1 MLESVTEP
9 LALTLGQAMKRP
21 PVACLPGD
29 TVRSAIQT
37 MRQLSLGSMVVVDA
51 DRIPIGILTLRDI
64 ADRVVLEPG
73 AVDGPIGRVMTPN
86 PVTLP
91 VTETAYRA
99 ALTMIRHGMR
109 HIVLVEG
116 GRLAG
121 IVSERDLFGL
131 QSSSVRDLSAAIK
144 GAEDLDAIERF
155 GRDINDLARK
165 LFEQGVA
172 VGALT
177 AFVAALNDLLTERV
191 VLLEFANSG
200 LENLR
205 YCWILM
211 GSEGRSEQTLA
222 TDQDNGI
229 IFLVT
234 PGNSADSVRAAILPV
249 ASRINRALDRAGYRL
264 CPGEIMACNPQWTLS
279 LDEWRDRFERWIDS
293 GSPEALL
300 HGAIF
305 FDLRPLH
312 GDLTLGTELRRW
324 LMQHAPRNPRFLHQM
339 AMNALKNRPP
349 LGLIRRFSVNDD
361 GTINIKLNGATLFVD
376 AARIFTL
383 AHGIDEVNT
392 ERRLRA
398 AAPVLGL
405 PPAEAE
411 AWIAAYYHVQ
421 GLRLRRQAE
430 CLRRGLKAD
439 NRIDPYALHDFDRRT
454 LVNALEQARRIQT
467 RIALDHQA

>member
-1 MLESVTEP
+1 MPESVTEP
-9 LALTLGQAMKRP
+9 LSLTLGQVMKRP
-21 PVACLPGD
+21 PVACLPGE
-29 TVRSAIQT
+29 TVRRAIET
-37 MRQLSLGSMVVVDA
+37 MRNLAIGSMVVVNP

-64 ADRVVLEPG
+64 ADRVVLASG
-73 AVDGPIGRVMTPN
+73 AVDGSVERVMTPH

-99 ALTMIRHGMR
+99 ALTMIRHGVR
-109 HIVLVEG
+109 HIVLIEG

-131 QSSSVRDLSAAIK
+131 QSSSVRELSAAIK
-144 GAEDLDAIERF
+144 GAVDLEAIERF
-155 GRDINDLARK
+155 GRDINALARK
-165 LFEQGVA
+165 MFEQGVA
-172 VGALT
+172 VAALT

-191 VLLEFANSG
+191 VQLEFANSE

-229 IFLVT
+229 IFAVT
-234 PGNSADSVRAAILPV
+234 PGRSAESVRGAILPV
-249 ASRINRALDRAGYRL
+249 AQRINRALDRAGYRL
-264 CPGEIMACNPQWTLS
+264 CPGKIMACNPQWTLS
-279 LDEWRDRFERWIDS
+279 LDEWRQRFERWIDS

-312 GDLTLGTELRRW
+312 GDLALGGELRQW

-339 AMNALKNRPP
+339 AANALKNRPP
-349 LGLIRRFSVNDD
+349 LGWLKRFSLDEAGRID
-361 GTINIKLNGATLFVD
+361 LKLNGATLFVD
-376 AARIFTL
+376 AARIFSL

-398 AAPVLGL
+398 AAPLLRV
-405 PPAEAE
+405 PPREVD
-411 AWIAAYYHVQ
+411 AWIAAYYHIQ
-421 GLRLRRQAE
+421 GLRLRRQAD
-430 CLRRGLKAD
+430 CMRQGQPAD
-439 NRIDPYALHDFDRRT
+439 NRIDPYALHDFDRRV
-454 LVNALEQARRIQT
+454 LVTALEQARTIQA

>member
-1 MLESVTEP
+1 MLEYVTEP
-9 LALTLGQAMKRP
+9 LALTLGQVMKRP
-21 PVACLPGD
+21 PVACLPGE
-29 TVRSAIQT
+29 TVRRAIET
-37 MRQLSLGSMVVVDA
+37 MRNLAIGSMVVVNP

-64 ADRVVLEPG
+64 ADRVVLGTG
-73 AVDGPIGRVMTPN
+73 AVDGPIERVMTSH

-91 VTETAYRA
+91 ITETSYRA
-99 ALTMIRHGMR
+99 ALTMIRHGVR
-109 HIVLVEG
+109 HIVLVDG
-116 GRLAG
+116 DRLAG

-144 GAEDLDAIERF
+144 GAADLDAIERF
-155 GRDINDLARK
+155 GRDINGLARK
-165 LFEQGVA
+165 LFEQGTA

-191 VLLEFANSG
+191 VQLEFARSE

-229 IFLVT
+229 IFAAT
-234 PGNSADSVRAAILPV
+234 AGGSAESARAAILPV
-249 ASRINRALDRAGYRL
+249 AQRINRALDRAGYRL
-264 CPGEIMACNPQWTLS
+264 CPGNIMACNPQWTLS
-279 LDEWRDRFERWIDS
+279 LDEWRQRFERWIDS

-312 GDLTLGTELRRW
+312 GDLALGGELRHW

-339 AMNALKNRPP
+339 AANALKNRPP
-349 LGLIRRFSVNDD
+349 LGLLKRFAVDD
-361 GTINIKLNGATLFVD
+361 EGRINVKLNGATLFVD

-398 AAPVLGL
+398 AAPVLRV
-405 PPAEAE
+405 PPSEVN
-411 AWIAAYYHVQ
+411 AWIAAYYHIQ
-421 GLRLRRQAE
+421 GLRLRRQTE
-430 CLRRGLKAD
+430 CMRQGLPAD
-439 NRIDPYALHDFDRRT
+439 NRIDPYGLHDFDRRV
-454 LVNALEQARRIQT
+454 LVSALEQARAIQR
-467 RIALDHQA
+467 RIALDHQV

>member
-1 MLESVTEP
+1 MLESATDP
-9 LALTLGQAMKRP
+9 LALTLGQLMKRP
-21 PVACLPGD
+21 PVACLPGE
-29 TVRSAIQT
+29 TVRRALQT
-37 MRQLSLGSMVVVDA
+37 MRELAIGSVVVVDP
-51 DRIPIGILTLRDI
+51 DRIPIGILTLRDVT
-64 ADRVVLEPG
+64 DRVVLEPG
-73 AVDGPIGRVMTPN
+73 AVDGPIERVMTPS

-99 ALTMIRHGMR
+99 ALTMIRHGVR

-121 IVSERDLFGL
+121 IISERDLFGL
-131 QSSSVRDLSAAIK
+131 QSSPLRELSAAIK
-144 GAEDLDAIERF
+144 GAADLDAIERF
-155 GRDINDLARK
+155 GRDIIDLARK
-165 LFEQGVA
+165 LYEQGVA

-191 VLLEFANSG
+191 VQLEFANSE
-200 LENLR
+200 LANLR

-229 IFLVT
+229 VFAVT
-234 PGNSADSVRAAILPV
+234 AGHSTEEIRAAILPV
-249 ASRINRALDRAGYRL
+249 ARRINQALDRAGYRL
-264 CPGEIMACNPQWTLS
+264 CPGNVMACNPQWTLS
-279 LDEWRDRFERWIDS
+279 LDEWRSRFEHWIDS

-312 GDLTLGTELRRW
+312 GDLGLGRELRHW

-339 AMNALKNRPP
+339 AANALKNRPP
-349 LGLIRRFSVNDD
+349 LGLFKRFAADEEGRID
-361 GTINIKLNGATLFVD
+361 LKLNGATLFVD

-398 AAPVLGL
+398 AAPALRV
-405 PPAEAE
+405 PAREAE
-411 AWIAAYYHVQ
+411 AWIAAFYHVQ
-421 GLRLRRQAE
+421 GLRLRRQTE
-430 CLRRGLKAD
+430 CMRQGLPAD
-439 NRIDPYALHDFDRRT
+439 NRIDPYALNDFDRRV
-454 LVNALEQARRIQT
+454 LVTALEQARTIQA

>member
-9 LALTLGQAMKRP
+9 LALTLGQLLKRP
-21 PVACLPGD
+21 PVACLPGES
-29 TVRSAIQT
+29 VRRATQTIRELAI
-37 MRQLSLGSMVVVDA
+37 GSMVVVSPE
-51 DRIPIGILTLRDI
+51 RIPIGILTLRDI
-64 ADRVVLEPG
+64 ADRVVLDSG
-73 AVDGPIGRVMTPN
+73 AVDGPIERVMTRHPI
-86 PVTLP
+86 TLP

-99 ALTMIRHGMR
+99 ALTMIRHGVR

-131 QSSSVRDLSAAIK
+131 QSSSVRELSAAIK
-144 GAEDLDAIERF
+144 GAADLDAIERF
-155 GRDINDLARK
+155 GRDINGLALK

-172 VGALT
+172 IAALT

-191 VLLEFANSG
+191 VQLEFAQSA

-205 YCWILM
+205 CCWILM

-229 IFLVT
+229 IFAVP
-234 PGNSADSVRAAILPV
+234 PGRSAESVRAAILPV
-249 ASRINRALDRAGYRL
+249 AQRINRALDRAGYRL

-279 LDEWRDRFERWIDS
+279 LDEWRQRFERWIDS
-293 GSPEALL
+293 GSPQALL

-312 GDLTLGTELRRW
+312 GDLALGGELRHW

-339 AMNALKNRPP
+339 AANALENRPP
-349 LGLIRRFSVNDD
+349 FGWLKRFSVDKAGRID
-361 GTINIKLNGATLFVD
+361 LKLNGAALFVD
-376 AARIFTL
+376 AARIFSL

-398 AAPVLGL
+398 AAPLLGAQ
-405 PPAEAE
+405 PREVD
-411 AWIAAYYHVQ
+411 AWIAAYFHIQ
-421 GLRLRRQAE
+421 GLRLRRQAD
-430 CLRRGLKAD
+430 CMRLGVPAD
-439 NRIDPYALHDFDRRT
+439 NRIDPYALHDFDRRM
-454 LVNALEQARRIQT
+454 LVAALEQARAIQA
-467 RIALDHQA
+467 RIALDHRA

>member
-9 LALTLGQAMKRP
+9 LALGQLVNRP
-21 PVACLPGD
+21 PVACSPGES
-29 TVRSAIQT
+29 VRRAIQT
-37 MRQLSLGSMVVVDA
+37 MRELAIGSMVVVSP

-73 AVDGPIGRVMTPN
+73 AVDGPIERVMTPH

-99 ALTMIRHGMR
+99 ALTMIRHGVR

-131 QSSSVRDLSAAIK
+131 QSSSVRELSAAIK
-144 GAEDLDAIERF
+144 GAVDLDAVERF
-155 GRDINDLARK
+155 GRDINGLARK
-165 LFEQGVA
+165 MFEQGVA
-172 VGALT
+172 IAALT

-191 VLLEFANSG
+191 VQLEFAQSA
-200 LENLR
+200 LANLR
-205 YCWILM
+205 CCWILM
-211 GSEGRSEQTLA
+211 GSEGRSEQTFA

-229 IFLVT
+229 IFAVT
-234 PGNSADSVRAAILPV
+234 PGRSAESVRAAILPV
-249 ASRINRALDRAGYRL
+249 AQRINRALDRAGYRL

-279 LDEWRDRFERWIDS
+279 LDEWRQRFERWIDS

-312 GDLTLGTELRRW
+312 GDLALGGELRHW
-324 LMQHAPRNPRFLHQM
+324 LMQHAPRYPRFLHQM
-339 AMNALKNRPP
+339 AANALKNRPP
-349 LGLIRRFSVNDD
+349 LGWLKRFSLDEAGRID
-361 GTINIKLNGATLFVD
+361 LKLNGATLFVD
-376 AARIFTL
+376 AARIFSL

-398 AAPVLGL
+398 AAPLLRV
-405 PPAEAE
+405 PAREVD
-411 AWIAAYYHVQ
+411 AWIAAYYHIQ
-421 GLRLRRQAE
+421 GLRLRRQAD
-430 CLRRGLKAD
+430 CLRLRLPAD
-439 NRIDPYALHDFDRRT
+439 NRIDPYALHDFDRRV
-454 LVNALEQARRIQT
+454 LVTALEQARTIQA

>member
-9 LALTLGQAMKRP
+9 LALTLAQVMKGP
-21 PVACLPGD
+21 PVACLADD
-29 TVRSAIQT
+29 TVWGAIQT
-37 MRQLSLGSMVVVDA
+37 MREHSIGSIVVVDA

-73 AVDGPIGRVMTPN
+73 AVDGPIARVMTPD

-109 HIVLVEG
+109 HIVLVQG

-131 QSSSVRDLSAAIK
+131 QSSSVRELSAAIK
-144 GAEDLDAIERF
+144 GAADLNAIERF

-165 LFEQGVA
+165 LFEQGSA
-172 VGALT
+172 IGALT
-177 AFVAALNDLLTERV
+177 AFVAALNDLLAERV
-191 VLLEFANSG
+191 VQLEFAGSG
-200 LENLR
+200 LEDLD

-229 IFLVT
+229 IFAVT
-234 PGNSADSVRAAILPV
+234 PGHSAESVRAAILPV
-249 ASRINRALDRAGYRL
+249 ATRINRALDRAGYRL
-264 CPGEIMACNPQWTLS
+264 CPGDIMAGNPQWTLS
-279 LDEWRDRFERWIDS
+279 VDEWRSRFGRWMDS

-312 GDLTLGTELRRW
+312 GDLALGTELRHW
-324 LMQHAPRNPRFLHQM
+324 LLQRAPRNPRFLHQM
-339 AMNALKNRPP
+339 AENALKNRPP
-349 LGLIRRFSVNDD
+349 LGLIRRFSVNDE
-361 GTINIKLNGATLFVD
+361 GTIDMKLNGATLFVD

-392 ERRLRA
+392 ERRLRS

-411 AWIAAYYHVQ
+411 AWIAAFYHVQ

-430 CLRRGLKAD
+430 CLRRGVKAD
-439 NRIDPYALHDFDRRT
+439 NLIDPYALHEFDRRT

-467 RIALDHQA
+467 RIALDYQA

>member
-9 LALTLGQAMKRP
+9 LALTLGQLLKRP
-21 PVACLPGD
+21 PVACLPGES
-29 TVRSAIQT
+29 VRRATQT
-37 MRQLSLGSMVVVDA
+37 MRELAIGSMVVVSP

-64 ADRVVLEPG
+64 ADRVVLDSG
-73 AVDGPIGRVMTPN
+73 AVDGPIERVMTRDPI
-86 PVTLP
+86 TLP

-99 ALTMIRHGMR
+99 ALTMIRRGVR

-131 QSSSVRDLSAAIK
+131 QSSSVRELSAAIK
-144 GAEDLDAIERF
+144 GAADLDAIERF
-155 GRDINDLARK
+155 GRDINGLALR

-172 VGALT
+172 IAALT

-191 VLLEFANSG
+191 VQLEFAQSA

-205 YCWILM
+205 CCWILM

-229 IFLVT
+229 IFAVP
-234 PGNSADSVRAAILPV
+234 PGRSAESVRAAILPV
-249 ASRINRALDRAGYRL
+249 AQRINRALDRAGYRL

-279 LDEWRDRFERWIDS
+279 LDEWRQRFERWIDS
-293 GSPEALL
+293 GSPQALL

-312 GDLTLGTELRRW
+312 GDLALGGELRHW
-324 LMQHAPRNPRFLHQM
+324 LMQHAPRNPRFLHQI
-339 AMNALKNRPP
+339 AANALENRPP
-349 LGLIRRFSVNDD
+349 FGWLKRFSVDKAGRID
-361 GTINIKLNGATLFVD
+361 LKLNGAALFVD
-376 AARIFTL
+376 AARIFSL

-398 AAPVLGL
+398 AAPLLGAQ
-405 PPAEAE
+405 PREVD
-411 AWIAAYYHVQ
+411 AWIAAYFHIQ
-421 GLRLRRQAE
+421 GLRLRRQAD
-430 CLRRGLKAD
+430 CMRLGVPAD
-439 NRIDPYALHDFDRRT
+439 NRIDPYALHDFDKRV
-454 LVNALEQARRIQT
+454 LVAALEQARTIQA
-467 RIALDHQA
+467 RIALDHRA

>member
-9 LALTLGQAMKRP
+9 LALTLGQLLKRP
-21 PVACLPGD
+21 PVACLPGES
-29 TVRSAIQT
+29 VRRATQT
-37 MRQLSLGSMVVVDA
+37 MRELAIGSMVVVSP

-64 ADRVVLEPG
+64 ADRVVLDSG
-73 AVDGPIGRVMTPN
+73 AVDGPIERVMTRDPI
-86 PVTLP
+86 TLP

-99 ALTMIRHGMR
+99 ALTMIRRGVR

-131 QSSSVRDLSAAIK
+131 QSSSVRELSAAIK
-144 GAEDLDAIERF
+144 GAADLDAIERF
-155 GRDINDLARK
+155 GRDINGLALR

-172 VGALT
+172 IAALT

-191 VLLEFANSG
+191 VQLEFAQSA

-205 YCWILM
+205 CCWILM

-229 IFLVT
+229 IFAVP
-234 PGNSADSVRAAILPV
+234 PGRSAESVRAAILPV
-249 ASRINRALDRAGYRL
+249 AQRINRALDRAGYRL

-279 LDEWRDRFERWIDS
+279 LDEWRQRFERWIDS
-293 GSPEALL
+293 GSPQALL

-312 GDLTLGTELRRW
+312 GDLALGGELRHW

-339 AMNALKNRPP
+339 AANALENRPP
-349 LGLIRRFSVNDD
+349 FGWLKRFSVDKAGRID
-361 GTINIKLNGATLFVD
+361 LKLNGAALFVD
-376 AARIFTL
+376 AARIFSL

-398 AAPVLGL
+398 AAPLLGAQ
-405 PPAEAE
+405 PREVD
-411 AWIAAYYHVQ
+411 AWIAAYFHIQ
-421 GLRLRRQAE
+421 GLRLRRQAD
-430 CLRRGLKAD
+430 CMRLGVPAD
-439 NRIDPYALHDFDRRT
+439 NRIDPYALHDFDKRV
-454 LVNALEQARRIQT
+454 LVAALEQARTIQA
-467 RIALDHQA
+467 RIALDHRA

>member
-9 LALTLGQAMKRP
+9 LALTLGQVMKRP
-21 PVACLPGD
+21 PVACLPGE
-29 TVRSAIQT
+29 TVRRSIQT
-37 MRQLSLGSMVVVDA
+37 MRELAIGSMVVVDS
-51 DRIPIGILTLRDI
+51 DRIPIGILTLRDVT
-64 ADRVVLEPG
+64 DRVVLEPG
-73 AVDGPIGRVMTPN
+73 AVDGPIERVMTPH

-99 ALTMIRHGMR
+99 ALAMIRHGVR

-121 IVSERDLFGL
+121 IISERDLFGL
-131 QSSSVRDLSAAIK
+131 HSSPVRELSAAIK
-144 GAEDLDAIERF
+144 GAADLEAIERF

-177 AFVAALNDLLTERV
+177 AFIAALNDLLTERV
-191 VLLEFANSG
+191 VQLEFANSG

-229 IFLVT
+229 VFAVT
-234 PGNSADSVRAAILPV
+234 PRHSTESVRAAILPV
-249 ASRINRALDRAGYRL
+249 ARRINQALDRAGYRL
-264 CPGEIMACNPQWTLS
+264 CPGNVMACNPQWTLS
-279 LDEWRDRFERWIDS
+279 LDEWRHRFERWIDS

-312 GDLTLGTELRRW
+312 GDLTLGTELRHW
-324 LMQHAPRNPRFLHQM
+324 LIQHAPRNPRFLHQM
-339 AMNALKNRPP
+339 AANALKNRPP
-349 LGLIRRFSVNDD
+349 LGWLKRFSLDEAD
-361 GTINIKLNGATLFVD
+361 RIDLKLNGAALFVD

-398 AAPVLGL
+398 AAPALRL
-405 PPAEAE
+405 PPREAE
-411 AWIAAYYHVQ
+411 AWIAAFHQVQ
-421 GLRLRRQAE
+421 GLRLRRQAD
-430 CLRRGLKAD
+430 CMRLGLPAD
-439 NRIDPYALHDFDRRT
+439 NRIDPYALHDFDQRV
-454 LVNALEQARRIQT
+454 LVTALEQARTIQA

>member
-9 LALTLGQAMKRP
+9 LAVTLGQVMKRP
-21 PVACLPGD
+21 PVACVAGE
-29 TVRSAIQT
+29 TVRRAIQT
-37 MRQLSLGSMVVVDA
+37 MRELAIGSMVVVDS

-73 AVDGPIGRVMTPN
+73 AVDGPIESVMTPH
-86 PVTLP
+86 PLTLP

-99 ALTMIRHGMR
+99 ALAMIRHGVR

-131 QSSSVRDLSAAIK
+131 QSSPLRELSVAIK
-144 GAEDLDAIERF
+144 GTADLVAIERF
-155 GRDINDLARK
+155 GRDINDLARR

-177 AFVAALNDLLTERV
+177 AFIAALNDLLTERV
-191 VLLEFANSG
+191 VQLEFANSE
-200 LENLR
+200 LEYLR

-229 IFLVT
+229 VFAVT
-234 PGNSADSVRAAILPV
+234 PGQSTESVRAAILPV
-249 ASRINRALDRAGYRL
+249 ARRINQALDRAGYRL
-264 CPGEIMACNPQWTLS
+264 CPGNIMACNPQWTLS
-279 LDEWRDRFERWIDS
+279 LDEWRHRFERWIDS

-312 GDLTLGTELRRW
+312 GDLALGRELRQW

-339 AMNALKNRPP
+339 AANALKNRPP
-349 LGLIRRFSVNDD
+349 VGWLKRFAVDQE
-361 GTINIKLNGATLFVD
+361 GRINVKLNGATLFVD

-398 AAPVLGL
+398 AAPALKV
-405 PPAEAE
+405 PPREVD
-411 AWIAAYYHVQ
+411 AWIAAYYHIQ
-421 GLRLRRQAE
+421 GLRLRRQAD
-430 CLRRGLKAD
+430 CMRQGLPAD
-439 NRIDPYALHDFDRRT
+439 NRIDPYALHDFDRRALLT
-454 LVNALEQARRIQT
+454 ALEQARAIQT
-467 RIALDHQA
+467 RIALDHRA

>member
-9 LALTLGQAMKRP
+9 LALTLGQLLKRP
-21 PVACLPGD
+21 PVACLPGES
-29 TVRSAIQT
+29 VRRATQT
-37 MRQLSLGSMVVVDA
+37 MRELAIGSMVVVSP

-64 ADRVVLEPG
+64 ADRVVLDSG
-73 AVDGPIGRVMTPN
+73 AVDGPIERVMTCDPI
-86 PVTLP
+86 TLP

-99 ALTMIRHGMR
+99 ALTMIRRGVR

-131 QSSSVRDLSAAIK
+131 QSSSVRELSAAIK
-144 GAEDLDAIERF
+144 GAADLDAIERF
-155 GRDINDLARK
+155 GRDINGLALK

-172 VGALT
+172 IAALT

-191 VLLEFANSG
+191 VQLEFARIA

-205 YCWILM
+205 CCWILM

-229 IFLVT
+229 IFAVP
-234 PGNSADSVRAAILPV
+234 PGRSAESVRAAILPV
-249 ASRINRALDRAGYRL
+249 AQRINRALDRAGYRL

-279 LDEWRDRFERWIDS
+279 LDEWRQRFERWIDS
-293 GSPEALL
+293 GSPQALL

-312 GDLTLGTELRRW
+312 GDLALGGELRHW

-339 AMNALKNRPP
+339 AANALKNRPP
-349 LGLIRRFSVNDD
+349 FGWLKRFSVDKAGRID
-361 GTINIKLNGATLFVD
+361 LKINGAALFVD
-376 AARIFTL
+376 AARIFSL

-398 AAPVLGL
+398 AAPLLGAQ
-405 PPAEAE
+405 PREVD
-411 AWIAAYYHVQ
+411 AWIAAYFHIQ
-421 GLRLRRQAE
+421 GLRLRRQAD
-430 CLRRGLKAD
+430 CMRLGVPAD
-439 NRIDPYALHDFDRRT
+439 NRIDPYALHDFDRRM
-454 LVNALEQARRIQT
+454 LVAALEQARTIQA
-467 RIALDHQA
+467 RIALDHRA

>member
-9 LALTLGQAMKRP
+9 LALTLGQLLKRP
-21 PVACLPGD
+21 PVACLPGES
-29 TVRSAIQT
+29 VRRATQT
-37 MRQLSLGSMVVVDA
+37 MRELAIGSMVVVSP

-64 ADRVVLEPG
+64 ADRVVLDSG
-73 AVDGPIGRVMTPN
+73 AVDGPIERVMTRDPI
-86 PVTLP
+86 TLP

-99 ALTMIRHGMR
+99 ALTMIRHGVR

-131 QSSSVRDLSAAIK
+131 QSSSVRELSAAIK
-144 GAEDLDAIERF
+144 GAADLDAIERF
-155 GRDINDLARK
+155 GRDINGLALR

-172 VGALT
+172 IAALT

-191 VLLEFANSG
+191 VQLEFAQSA

-205 YCWILM
+205 CCWILM

-229 IFLVT
+229 IFAVP
-234 PGNSADSVRAAILPV
+234 PGRSAESVRAAIVPV
-249 ASRINRALDRAGYRL
+249 AQRINRALDRAGYRL
-264 CPGEIMACNPQWTLS
+264 CPGEIMACNPRWTLS
-279 LDEWRDRFERWIDS
+279 LDEWRQRFERWIDS
-293 GSPEALL
+293 GSPQALL

-312 GDLTLGTELRRW
+312 GDLALGGELRHW

-339 AMNALKNRPP
+339 AANALENRPP
-349 LGLIRRFSVNDD
+349 FGWLKRFSVDKAGRID
-361 GTINIKLNGATLFVD
+361 LKLNGAALFVD
-376 AARIFTL
+376 AARIFSL

-398 AAPVLGL
+398 AAPLLGAQ
-405 PPAEAE
+405 PREVD
-411 AWIAAYYHVQ
+411 AWIAAYFHIQ
-421 GLRLRRQAE
+421 GLRLRRQAD
-430 CLRRGLKAD
+430 CMRLGVPAD
-439 NRIDPYALHDFDRRT
+439 NRIDPYALHDFDKRM
-454 LVNALEQARRIQT
+454 LVAALEQARTIQA
-467 RIALDHQA
+467 RIALDHRA

>member
-9 LALTLGQAMKRP
+9 LAPALGQLMKRP
-21 PVACLPGD
+21 PVACLPGES
-29 TVRSAIQT
+29 VRRAIQT
-37 MRQLSLGSMVVVDA
+37 MRDLAIGSMVVVSP

-64 ADRVVLEPG
+64 ADRVVLESG
-73 AVDGPIGRVMTPN
+73 VVDGPIDRVMTPH

-99 ALTMIRHGMR
+99 ALTMIRHGVR

-116 GRLAG
+116 GRLVG

-131 QSSSVRDLSAAIK
+131 QSSSVRELSAAIK
-144 GAEDLDAIERF
+144 GAVDLDAIERF
-155 GRDINDLARK
+155 GRDINGLARK
-165 LFEQGVA
+165 MFEQGVA
-172 VGALT
+172 IAALT

-191 VLLEFANSG
+191 VQLEFAQSAVA
-200 LENLR
+200 NLR
-205 YCWILM
+205 CCWILM
-211 GSEGRSEQTLA
+211 GSEGRSEQTFA

-229 IFLVT
+229 IFAVT
-234 PGNSADSVRAAILPV
+234 PGESAESVRAAILPV
-249 ASRINRALDRAGYRL
+249 AQRINRALDRAGYRL
-264 CPGEIMACNPQWTLS
+264 CPGEIMASNPQWTLS
-279 LDEWRDRFERWIDS
+279 LDEWRQRFERWIDS

-312 GDLTLGTELRRW
+312 GDLALGGELRHW

-339 AMNALKNRPP
+339 AANALKNRPP
-349 LGLIRRFSVNDD
+349 LGWLKRFSLDEAGRID
-361 GTINIKLNGATLFVD
+361 LKLNGATLFVD

-398 AAPVLGL
+398 AAPLLSV
-405 PPAEAE
+405 PPREVD
-411 AWIAAYYHVQ
+411 AWIAAYYHIQ
-421 GLRLRRQAE
+421 GLRLRRQTE
-430 CLRRGLKAD
+430 CMRQGLPAD
-439 NRIDPYALHDFDRRT
+439 NRIDPYALNDFDRRV
-454 LVNALEQARRIQT
+454 LVTALEQARTIQA

>member
-9 LALTLGQAMKRP
+9 LALTLGQLLKRP
-21 PVACLPGD
+21 PVACLPGES
-29 TVRSAIQT
+29 VRRATQT
-37 MRQLSLGSMVVVDA
+37 MRELAIGSMVVVSP

-64 ADRVVLEPG
+64 ADRVVLDSG
-73 AVDGPIGRVMTPN
+73 AVDGPIERVMTRHPI
-86 PVTLP
+86 TLP

-99 ALTMIRHGMR
+99 ALTMIRHGVR

-131 QSSSVRDLSAAIK
+131 QSSSVRELSAAIK
-144 GAEDLDAIERF
+144 GAADLDAIERF
-155 GRDINDLARK
+155 GRDINGLALR

-172 VGALT
+172 IAALT

-191 VLLEFANSG
+191 VQLEFAQSA

-205 YCWILM
+205 CCWILM

-229 IFLVT
+229 IFADP
-234 PGNSADSVRAAILPV
+234 PGRSAESVRAAILPV
-249 ASRINRALDRAGYRL
+249 AQRINRALDRAGYRL

-279 LDEWRDRFERWIDS
+279 LDEWRQRFERWIDS
-293 GSPEALL
+293 GSPQALL

-312 GDLTLGTELRRW
+312 GDLALGGELRHW

-339 AMNALKNRPP
+339 AANALENRPP
-349 LGLIRRFSVNDD
+349 FGWLKRFSVDKAGRID
-361 GTINIKLNGATLFVD
+361 LKINGAALFVD
-376 AARIFTL
+376 AARIFSL

-398 AAPVLGL
+398 AAPLLGAQ
-405 PPAEAE
+405 PREVD
-411 AWIAAYYHVQ
+411 AWIAAYFHIQ
-421 GLRLRRQAE
+421 GLRLRRQAD
-430 CLRRGLKAD
+430 CMRLGVPAD
-439 NRIDPYALHDFDRRT
+439 NRIDPYALHDFDRRM
-454 LVNALEQARRIQT
+454 LVAALEQARAIQA
-467 RIALDHQA
+467 RIALDHRA

>member
-1 MLESVTEP
+1 MLEYVTEP
-9 LALTLGQAMKRP
+9 LALTLGQVMKRP
-21 PVACLPGD
+21 PVACLPGE
-29 TVRSAIQT
+29 TVRRAIET
-37 MRQLSLGSMVVVDA
+37 MRNLAIGSMVVVNP

-64 ADRVVLEPG
+64 ADRVVLGTG
-73 AVDGPIGRVMTPN
+73 AVDGPIERVMTSH

-91 VTETAYRA
+91 ITETSYRA
-99 ALTMIRHGMR
+99 ALTMIRHGVR
-109 HIVLVEG
+109 HIVLVDG
-116 GRLAG
+116 DRLAG

-144 GAEDLDAIERF
+144 GAADLDAIERF
-155 GRDINDLARK
+155 GRDINGLARK
-165 LFEQGVA
+165 LFEQGTA

-191 VLLEFANSG
+191 VQLEFARSE

-229 IFLVT
+229 IFAVT
-234 PGNSADSVRAAILPV
+234 PGVSAESVRAAILPV
-249 ASRINRALDRAGYRL
+249 AQRINRALDRAGYRL

-279 LDEWRDRFERWIDS
+279 LDEWRQRFERWIDS

-312 GDLTLGTELRRW
+312 GDLALGGELRHW

-339 AMNALKNRPP
+339 AANALKNRPP
-349 LGLIRRFSVNDD
+349 LGLLKRFAVDD
-361 GTINIKLNGATLFVD
+361 EGRINLKLNGATLFVD

-398 AAPVLGL
+398 AAPALRV
-405 PPAEAE
+405 PPREVD
-411 AWIAAYYHVQ
+411 AWIAAFYHVQ
-421 GLRLRRQAE
+421 GLRLRRQTE
-430 CLRRGLKAD
+430 CMRQGLPAD
-439 NRIDPYALHDFDRRT
+439 NRIDPYGLHDFDRRV
-454 LVNALEQARRIQT
+454 LVSALEQARAIQR
-467 RIALDHQA
+467 RIALDHQV

>member
-1 MLESVTEP
+1 MLEYVTEP
-9 LALTLGQAMKRP
+9 LALTLGQVMKRP
-21 PVACLPGD
+21 PVACLPGE
-29 TVRSAIQT
+29 TVRRAIET
-37 MRQLSLGSMVVVDA
+37 MRNLAIGSMVVVNP

-64 ADRVVLEPG
+64 ADRVVLGTG
-73 AVDGPIGRVMTPN
+73 AVDGPIERVMTSH

-91 VTETAYRA
+91 ITETSYRA
-99 ALTMIRHGMR
+99 ALTMIRHGVR
-109 HIVLVEG
+109 HIVLVDG
-116 GRLAG
+116 DRLAG

-144 GAEDLDAIERF
+144 GAADLDAIERF
-155 GRDINDLARK
+155 GRDINGLARK
-165 LFEQGVA
+165 LFEQGTA

-191 VLLEFANSG
+191 VQLEFARSE

-229 IFLVT
+229 VFAVT
-234 PGNSADSVRAAILPV
+234 QGHSTESVRAAILPV
-249 ASRINRALDRAGYRL
+249 AQRINRALDRAGYRL

-279 LDEWRDRFERWIDS
+279 LDEWRQRFERWIDS

-312 GDLTLGTELRRW
+312 GDLALGGELRHW

-339 AMNALKNRPP
+339 AANALKNRPP
-349 LGLIRRFSVNDD
+349 LGLLKRFAVDD
-361 GTINIKLNGATLFVD
+361 EGRINLKLNGATLFVD

-398 AAPVLGL
+398 AAPVLRV
-405 PPAEAE
+405 PPREVN
-411 AWIAAYYHVQ
+411 AWIAAYYHIQ
-421 GLRLRRQAE
+421 GLRLRRQTE
-430 CLRRGLKAD
+430 CMRQGLPAD
-439 NRIDPYALHDFDRRT
+439 NRIDPYGLHDFDRRV
-454 LVNALEQARRIQT
+454 LVSALEQARAIQR
-467 RIALDHQA
+467 RIALDHQV

>member
-1 MLESVTEP
+1 MLEYVTEP
-9 LALTLGQAMKRP
+9 LALTLGQVMKRP
-21 PVACLPGD
+21 PVACLPGE
-29 TVRSAIQT
+29 TVRRAIET
-37 MRQLSLGSMVVVDA
+37 MRNLAIGSMVVVNP

-64 ADRVVLEPG
+64 ADRVVLGTG
-73 AVDGPIGRVMTPN
+73 AVDGPIERVMTSH

-91 VTETAYRA
+91 ITETSYRA
-99 ALTMIRHGMR
+99 ALTMIRHGVR
-109 HIVLVEG
+109 HIVLVDG
-116 GRLAG
+116 DRLAG

-144 GAEDLDAIERF
+144 GAADLDAIERF
-155 GRDINDLARK
+155 GRDINGLARK
-165 LFEQGVA
+165 LFEQGTA

-191 VLLEFANSG
+191 VQLEFARSE

-229 IFLVT
+229 IFAVT
-234 PGNSADSVRAAILPV
+234 PGVSAESVRAAILPV
-249 ASRINRALDRAGYRL
+249 AQRINRALDRAGYRL

-279 LDEWRDRFERWIDS
+279 LDEWRQRFERWIDS

-312 GDLTLGTELRRW
+312 GDLALGGELRHW

-339 AMNALKNRPP
+339 AANALKNRPP
-349 LGLIRRFSVNDD
+349 LGLLKRFAVDD
-361 GTINIKLNGATLFVD
+361 EGRINLKLNGATLFVD

-398 AAPVLGL
+398 AAPVLRV
-405 PPAEAE
+405 PPREVN
-411 AWIAAYYHVQ
+411 AWIAAYYHIQ
-421 GLRLRRQAE
+421 GLRLRRQTE
-430 CLRRGLKAD
+430 CMRQGLPAD
-439 NRIDPYALHDFDRRT
+439 NRIDPYGLHDFDRRV
-454 LVNALEQARRIQT
+454 LVSALEQARAIQR
-467 RIALDHQA
+467 RIALDHQV